1 MYGGCMGRALG
12 MEKREGG
19 GGGFGNPFR
28 RLGWFDLVV
37 GRGMEVVGFG
47 FAVPGTLEGLLET

>member
-1 MYGGCMGRALG
+1 MGRALG